1 MSERKM
7 TPKGFLHKANGKIGP
22 AAFLAQHRAWLE
34 TGELAYFTSPILRKL
49 DDAEVLP
56 TPALD
61 EIKAVVLA
69 HHLASEVAKGE
80 AAMEKAGQPQ
90 TSKNYMATIY
100 DSKGNVCTKLN
111 DKGKEVPLRQS
122 FDSGSDADGWVDR
135 RLFEGES
142 DWFGTVASTKL
153 FKADGDPFTITVCR
167 QDAIARIL
175 KQKKGSVMKSKP
187 QSASRLGFGVKAK
200 QSHCHFSKG

>member
-34 TGELAYFTSPILRKL
+34 TGELAYFTSPILLRL

-80 AAMEKAGQPQ
+80 AAILSAAQFQ
-90 TSKNYMATIY
+90 TSKNYLACIY
-100 DSKGNVCTKLN
+100 NAKGELQTKLN
-111 DKGKEVPLRQS
+111 DKGKEVPLRMA

-135 RLFEGES
+135 RLEES
-142 DWFGTVASTKL
+142 ASDCFGTVESTKL
-153 FKADGDPFTITVCR
+153 FKSDGDPFTITILR
-167 QDAIARIL
+167 QDALARL
-175 KQKKGSVMKSKP
+175 LRSKKGAVMKSKP
-187 QSASRLGFGVKAK
+187 QSAGRLSFGVKAK
-200 QSHCHFSKG
+200 QDHCHFSKG